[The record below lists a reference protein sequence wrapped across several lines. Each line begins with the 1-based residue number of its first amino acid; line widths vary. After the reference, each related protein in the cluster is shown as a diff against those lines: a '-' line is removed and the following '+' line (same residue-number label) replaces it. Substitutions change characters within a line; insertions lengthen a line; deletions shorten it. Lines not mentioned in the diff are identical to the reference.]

1 MFRHS
6 DCYSQLQNKVSH
18 ICEENFAYSSVA
30 AILFNVGRENCGGP
44 ISSIFG
50 DIIVY
55 MYAKFGTF
63 ITKCMIVSACRP
75 TIDSTTKSKKDLL
88 LFLGVSV
95 YRHGLSLSELDSHK
109 ISSYTDFE
117 EVASTLK
124 ATNSKPRDWSGG
136 PRRFPLQFS
145 EMLQVPRVLATGLL
159 NAVPVVIV
167 VALDLCVSHVTRVDI
182 RCPTALIGR

>member
-1 MFRHS
+1 MHVKENVRRTNKFFQLVHIQTNSYSHCFIVFHHS

-63 ITKCMIVSACRP
+63 ITK
-75 TIDSTTKSKKDLL
+75 
-88 LFLGVSV
+88 
-95 YRHGLSLSELDSHK
+95 
-109 ISSYTDFE
+109 
-117 EVASTLK
+117 
-124 ATNSKPRDWSGG
+124 
-136 PRRFPLQFS
+136 
-145 EMLQVPRVLATGLL
+145 
-159 NAVPVVIV
+159 
-167 VALDLCVSHVTRVDI
+167 
-182 RCPTALIGR
+182 